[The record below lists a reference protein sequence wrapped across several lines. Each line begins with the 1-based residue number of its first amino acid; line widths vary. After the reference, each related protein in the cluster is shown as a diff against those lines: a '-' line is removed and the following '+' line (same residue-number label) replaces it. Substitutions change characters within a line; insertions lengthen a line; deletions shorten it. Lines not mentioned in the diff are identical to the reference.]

1 MKISHICLTCLMLV
15 LPQLS
20 TANAQ
25 VPPTLPDKH
34 LTELIDQADAIAISE
49 ALQAN
54 QITSLALTQAYLK
67 KISQLN
73 PMLNAVIS
81 INPKALEQASDIDK
95 RRQMGEK
102 LHPIAGIPVLIKDNI
117 DITELPTTAG
127 SLALA
132 DNYTERDAAIITNL
146 RARGAILLGKTNL
159 SEWANF
165 RSEHST
171 SGWSAVG
178 GQTRN
183 PHDFDRSP
191 CGSSSGSAVAI
202 AARLAPLAI
211 GTETNGS
218 IICPASVNGV
228 VGFKPSIG
236 QLPQMGIVPIA
247 HTQDTAGPLANSVAS
262 ANLLFQAMQAAESSL
277 PLQPERIQGK
287 RIGVI
292 RSATGYH
299 TELDEQFQLSL
310 GQLEQSGAIVI
321 DGLLLEPS
329 YAEFQADS
337 YLILLWEFQQD
348 LKAYFNGLSNPLSS
362 LDLDKV
368 IAFNQTQSEQELA
381 LFPQDIFE
389 KAAALT
395 KHDKTTY
402 LQARQ
407 RALAETRHGLR
418 ALFKEYQLDA
428 IIAPTI
434 GPAWPIDYEK
444 GDVVLGG
451 FSTYPAVA
459 GFPHISLPM
468 GEVSNLPV
476 GLSISHLQGQDNALI
491 NLAASVE
498 SILNFKVKPD
508 LPDTN

>member
-1 MKISHICLTCLMLV
+1 MKIPHICLNCLMLL
-15 LPQLS
+15 LPQFS
-20 TANAQ
+20 TADAQ
-25 VPPTLPDKH
+25 VPPTLPDKL
-34 LTELIDQADAIAISE
+34 LTELIDQADAIAISK

-54 QITSLALTQAYLK
+54 QITSHALTQAYLK
-67 KISQLN
+67 RIKQLN

-81 INPKALEQASDIDK
+81 INPNALEQASDIDS
-95 RRQMGEK
+95 RRK
-102 LHPIAGIPVLIKDNI
+102 TADRLHPIAGIPVLIKDNI
-117 DITELPTTAG
+117 DIKELPTTAG

-132 DNYTERDAAIITNL
+132 DNHTGRDAAIISNL
-146 RARGAILLGKTNL
+146 RARGAIILGKTNL

-183 PHDFDRSP
+183 PHNLNRSP

-236 QLPQMGIVPIA
+236 ALPQTGIIPIA
-247 HTQDTAGPLANSVAS
+247 HTQDTAGPLAYSVAS
-262 ANLLFQAMQAAESSL
+262 ANLLFEAMQTAESSL
-277 PLQPERIQGK
+277 SMQPERIQGK

-299 TELDEQFQLSL
+299 AELDEQFQLTL
-310 GQLEQSGAIVI
+310 EQLEQSGAIVF
-321 DGLLLEPS
+321 DGLVLKPS
-329 YAEFQADS
+329 YEEFQADS

-348 LKAYFNGLSNPLSS
+348 LKAYFNGLDTALSS
-362 LDLDKV
+362 LDLDKI
-368 IAFNQTQSEQELA
+368 IAFNQAQSQQELA

-395 KHDKTTY
+395 KTDKGAY
-402 LQARQ
+402 LQALE
-407 RALAETRHGLR
+407 RALAETRNGLR
-418 ALFKEYQLDA
+418 ALFTEHQLDA

-444 GDVVLGG
+444 GDIVLGG
-451 FSTYPAVA
+451 FSTYPAVS

-491 NLAASVE
+491 NLAARVE
-498 SILNFKVKPD
+498 AILNFKVKPD
-508 LPDTN
+508 LPDTD